1 MANINVLVV
10 ECAHIRHSSF
20 LKPSPYVELT
30 VDNNKP
36 RRTEIVKN
44 TAQPKWNENITVLV
58 TQNSLLHFTVL
69 DHNNFRKDTTI
80 GEKKLELQQ
89 LIPQFNGRT
98 ETIELTLDL
107 MSESKTGDAPTKTGE
122 LITVLHG
129 LNIDVSNCVP
139 SNHSRTAISN
149 GSLHRSVLNGVR
161 AQIRFPGQQVGARNS
176 RPSVDRPSIPTSHS
190 SNNVVPNGTI
200 GPPVTI
206 PAPIHVNDQN
216 SQNGSDEP
224 LPPGWEMRFDTYGRC
239 YYVDHNTR

>member
-1 MANINVLVV
+1 MSLSIV
-10 ECAHIRHSSF
+10 ECAHIRSSSL
-20 LKPSPYVELT
+20 LKPSPYVELV
-30 VDNNKP
+30 VDSNKA

-58 TQNSLLHFTVL
+58 TQQSQLNFTVL

-98 ETIELTLDL
+98 ENIELTLDL
-107 MSESKTGDAPTKTGE
+107 MCESKTGDSPIKAGE
-122 LITVLHG
+122 LIAVLHG
-129 LNIDVSNCVP
+129 LNIDVCNTGAA
-139 SNHSRTAISN
+139 NHSRASVSN
-149 GSLHRSVLNGVR
+149 GSVHRSILNGVR
-161 AQIRFPGQQVGARNS
+161 AQIRIPGQPIVVRNS
-176 RPSVDRPSIPTSHS
+176 RTNLDRASMPTSHS
-190 SNNVVPNGTI
+190 SNNVTNGTI

-206 PAPIHVNDQN
+206 PAAIHANEQN
-216 SQNGSDEP
+216 SQNGTDEP